1 MASNKYLQL
10 IKMGINEFAPR
21 QQAIIYL
28 NCGICFQFMSDDN
41 HNNFVEA
48 LEFMKNAI
56 LIDVTYEKTYYRL
69 VQLLRDNGNY

>member
-1 MASNKYLQL
+1 
-10 IKMGINEFAPR
+10 
-21 QQAIIYL
+21 
-28 NCGICFQFMSDDN
+28 MSDDN